1 MSLADA
7 TLAPSMLSKADPD
20 VIASLIATDLKR
32 AERGHDTSMVHK
44 LELAASMLNGRLQI
58 GVAAEVGQSAFDLLG
73 RAIANDFESR
83 KLMVQAHRRLLQTG
97 VSMGVNHTLGGPSE
111 PKPGSDEGDGP
122 WSIPKLTPAGA
133 DA

>member
-1 MSLADA
+1 MSPAA
-7 TLAPSMLSKADPD
+7 SSISNVDPD

-32 AERGHDTSMVHK
+32 AEHGHDASMVHK

-111 PKPGSDEGDGP
+111 PKPGADEKDGP
-122 WSIPKLTPAGA
+122 WPVPQGRLATGAGA
-133 DA
+133 

>member
-1 MSLADA
+1 MSSATSSLANVN
-7 TLAPSMLSKADPD
+7 PD

-32 AERGHDTSMVHK
+32 AEHGHDASMIHK

-73 RAIANDFESR
+73 RAISNDFESR

-97 VSMGVNHTLGGPSE
+97 VEMGVNHTLGGPSE
-111 PKPGSDEGDGP
+111 PKPGPDETENPYKFLQAAPAISD
-122 WSIPKLTPAGA
+122 AA
-133 DA
+133 